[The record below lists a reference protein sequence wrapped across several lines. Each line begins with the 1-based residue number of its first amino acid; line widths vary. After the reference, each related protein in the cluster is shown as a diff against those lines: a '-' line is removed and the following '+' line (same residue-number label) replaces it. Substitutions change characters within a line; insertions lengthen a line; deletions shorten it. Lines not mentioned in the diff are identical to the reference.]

1 MSTQITTAFVNQFSA
16 NVQMLSQQM
25 GSLLRN
31 AVDVESVNGEK
42 AFFDQVGS
50 SAAVKKTS
58 RHADTPLVETPHTR
72 RMVTMSD
79 YEWADLI
86 DEQDKVRLLIDPTS
100 TYGRAAAAAMGRAM
114 DDEIIAAA
122 LGTAKTGKDGGT
134 DTALPA
140 GQKIAHGSAGLTI
153 AKLVS
158 AKELLDAASVDP
170 SIPRHI
176 IVSPKQ
182 ISDLLNNTTVT
193 SSDFNTV
200 KALAQGEINSFVG
213 FNFIVSNRL
222 TTDSNSDRQV
232 IAFAQDGL
240 KVGMGKEPMAKIDER
255 ADKSYATQVY
265 YCQTLGA
272 TRMEE
277 GKVIEI
283 KCSEE
288 ETYKWLLFIPHKEL
302 IHELHQLR

>member
-31 AVDVESVNGEK
+31 AVDTESVNGEK
-42 AFFDQVGS
+42 AFFDQVGQA
-50 SAAVKKTS
+50 AAVLRTS
-58 RHADTPLVETPHTR
+58 RHQDTPLVETPHTR
-72 RMVTMSD
+72 RMVTMAD
-79 YEWADLI
+79 YEYADLI
-86 DEQDKVRLLIDPTS
+86 DDSDKVRLLVDPTS
-100 TYGRAAAAAMGRAM
+100 TYSRAAAAAMGRAM
-114 DDEIIAAA
+114 DDVIITAA
-122 LGTAKTGKDGGT
+122 LGSSQTGKDGST
-134 DTALPA
+134 TTALPA

-170 SIPRHI
+170 SIQRHI
-176 IVSPKQ
+176 VCSPKQ

-193 SSDFNTV
+193 SADFNTV

-222 TTDSNSDRQV
+222 TDDGTSRQV

-240 KVGMGKEPMAKIDER
+240 KLAVGKEPAARIDER
-255 ADKSYATQVY
+255 ADKSYSTQVY
-265 YCQTLGA
+265 YCQTIGA

-277 GKVIEI
+277 AKVVEI
-283 KCSEE
+283 ACNE
-288 ETYKWLLFIPHKEL
+288 
-302 IHELHQLR
+302 

>member
-31 AVDVESVNGEK
+31 AVDTESVNGEK
-42 AFFDQVGS
+42 AFFDQVGQA
-50 SAAVKKTS
+50 AAVLRTS

-79 YEWADLI
+79 YEYADLI
-86 DEQDKVRLLIDPTS
+86 DDSDKVRLLVDPTS
-100 TYGRAAAAAMGRAM
+100 TYSRAAAAAMGRAM
-114 DDEIIAAA
+114 DDVIISAA
-122 LGTAKTGKDGGT
+122 LGTAQTGKDGST
-134 DTALPA
+134 STVLPA
-140 GQKIAHGSAGLTI
+140 GQKVAVASSGLTI

-176 IVSPKQ
+176 VVSPKQ

-222 TTDSNSDRQV
+222 TTDGSGDRQV
-232 IAFAQDGL
+232 IAFAGDGIKL
-240 KVGMGKEPMAKIDER
+240 AVGKEPAARIDER
-255 ADKSYATQVY
+255 ADKSYSTQVY
-265 YCQTLGA
+265 YCQTIGA

-277 GKVIEI
+277 EKVIEI
-283 KCSEE
+283 ACSE
-288 ETYKWLLFIPHKEL
+288 
-302 IHELHQLR
+302 

>member
-31 AVDVESVNGEK
+31 AVDTESVNGEK
-42 AFFDQVGS
+42 AFFDQVGQA
-50 SAAVKKTS
+50 AAVLRTS

-79 YEWADLI
+79 YEYADLI
-86 DEQDKVRLLIDPTS
+86 DDSDKVRLLVDPTS
-100 TYGRAAAAAMGRAM
+100 TYSRAAAAAMGRAM
-114 DDEIIAAA
+114 DDVIISAA
-122 LGTAKTGKDGGT
+122 LGTAQTGKDGST
-134 DTALPA
+134 STALPS
-140 GQKIAHGSAGLTI
+140 GQKIAVASSGLTI

-158 AKELLDAASVDP
+158 AKELLDAASLDP

-176 IVSPKQ
+176 VVSPKQ

-213 FNFIVSNRL
+213 FQFIVSNRL
-222 TTDSNSDRQV
+222 NTDSNSDRQV
-232 IAFAQDGL
+232 IAFASDGIKL
-240 KVGMGKEPMAKIDER
+240 AVGKEPAARIDER
-255 ADKSYATQVY
+255 ADKSYSTQVY
-265 YCQTLGA
+265 YCQTIGA

-277 GKVIEI
+277 EKVVEI
-283 KCSEE
+283 ACSE
-288 ETYKWLLFIPHKEL
+288 
-302 IHELHQLR
+302 

>member
-31 AVDVESVNGEK
+31 AVDTEDVNGEK
-42 AFFDQVGS
+42 AFFDQVGQA
-50 SAAVKKTS
+50 AAVLRTS

-79 YEWADLI
+79 YEYADLI
-86 DEQDKVRLLIDPTS
+86 DDSDKVRLLVDPTS
-100 TYGRAAAAAMGRAM
+100 TYSRAAAAAMGRAM
-114 DDEIIAAA
+114 DDVIISAA
-122 LGTAKTGKDGGT
+122 LGTSQTGKDGST
-134 DTALPA
+134 STTLPA

-222 TTDSNSDRQV
+222 NTDSNSDRQV

-240 KVGMGKEPMAKIDER
+240 KLAVGKEPAARIDER
-255 ADKSYATQVY
+255 ADKSYSTQVY
-265 YCQTLGA
+265 YCQTIGA

-277 GKVIEI
+277 EKVVEI
-283 KCSEE
+283 ACNE
-288 ETYKWLLFIPHKEL
+288 
-302 IHELHQLR
+302 

>member
-31 AVDVESVNGEK
+31 AVDTESVNGEK
-42 AFFDQVGS
+42 AFFDQVGQA
-50 SAAVKKTS
+50 AAVLRTS
-58 RHADTPLVETPHTR
+58 RHQDTPLVETPHTR

-79 YEWADLI
+79 YEYADLI
-86 DEQDKVRLLIDPTS
+86 DDSDKVRLLVDPTS
-100 TYGRAAAAAMGRAM
+100 TYSRAAAAAMGRAM
-114 DDEIIAAA
+114 DDVVISAA
-122 LGTAKTGKDGGT
+122 LGSSQTGKDGST
-134 DTALPA
+134 TTALPA

-193 SSDFNTV
+193 SADFNTV

-222 TTDSNSDRQV
+222 TDDGRSRKVS
-232 IAFAQDGL
+232 AFAKDGL
-240 KVGMGKEPMAKIDER
+240 KLAVGKEPAARIDER
-255 ADKSYATQVY
+255 GDKSYSTQVY
-265 YCQTLGA
+265 YCQTIGS

-277 GKVIEI
+277 SKVVEI
-283 KCSEE
+283 ACNE
-288 ETYKWLLFIPHKEL
+288 
-302 IHELHQLR
+302 

>member
-31 AVDVESVNGEK
+31 AVDTESVNGEK
-42 AFFDQVGS
+42 AFFDQVGQA
-50 SAAVKKTS
+50 AAVLRTS

-79 YEWADLI
+79 YEYADLI
-86 DEQDKVRLLIDPTS
+86 DDSDKVRLLVDPTS
-100 TYGRAAAAAMGRAM
+100 TYSRAAAAAMGRAM
-114 DDEIIAAA
+114 DDVIISAA
-122 LGTAKTGKDGGT
+122 LGTAQTGKDGST
-134 DTALPA
+134 STALPS
-140 GQKIAHGSAGLTI
+140 GQKIAVASSGLTI

-176 IVSPKQ
+176 VVSPKQ

-222 TTDSNSDRQV
+222 TTDGSGDRQV
-232 IAFAQDGL
+232 IAFAGDGIKL
-240 KVGMGKEPMAKIDER
+240 AVGKEPAARIDER
-255 ADKSYATQVY
+255 ADKSYSTQVY
-265 YCQTLGA
+265 YCQTIGA

-277 GKVIEI
+277 EKVIEI
-283 KCSEE
+283 ACSE
-288 ETYKWLLFIPHKEL
+288 
-302 IHELHQLR
+302 